1 MARLSYTELCKQR
14 IKEKRNVV
22 ISETYD
28 SEGKF
33 LGFSVTE
40 QLVAEENGKEVNVF
54 LKNSLGILDEEGLLA
69 LSDALNYAV
78 DKAGLVNYD
87 NNNEQDNKEENKNK
101 C

>member
-1 MARLSYTELCKQR
+1 MARLSYTEICKER
-14 IKEKRNVV
+14 IKEKRNIV

-40 QLVAEENGKEVNVF
+40 QLIAEENGKEVNVF

-69 LSDALNYAV
+69 LCDALNYAV
-78 DKAGLVNYD
+78 EKAGLVSY
-87 NNNEQDNKEENKNK
+87 EQGEEKSEK
-101 C
+101 DEK